1 MADTTTTQR
10 GFTKI
15 EVGASDNSW
24 GQKLNSN
31 FDLIDRALAATLTK
45 GTTSGAITLTAEE
58 HGYSRIRLN
67 GTLVGNL
74 TVEFDGTHGG
84 VWIIDND
91 VTAGGFTVTAKVTG
105 QTGVVIPAGSNRLVF
120 FNGTDIEELGTAT
133 ADAQVAAIA
142 ALVPTADK
150 AMIWSSETAI
160 TLVDTTTYGR
170 SLWNVADEAAL
181 KTLINA
187 EAGVDFQAYD
197 ADLAAIALLTTTAVG
212 RSLLEVADAAAI
224 RTIAEAAKDGVMS
237 SVQEK
242 TSNYTL
248 ALTDIGTIIRIN
260 HASNVRDISIPLNAT
275 VAFPIGSWV
284 NIASIGATAGRVRG
298 VSGVTLNGVASTG
311 SNAIATFSARW
322 RAAYLVKVGTD
333 SWEIYGGVG
342 DVST

>member
-170 SLWNVADEAAL
+170 SLWNVANEAAL
-181 KTLINA
+181 KSLINA
-187 EAGVDFQAYD
+187 EAGVDFQAFD
-197 ADLAAIALLTTTAVG
+197 DDLAAIALLTTTALG
-212 RSLLEVADAAAI
+212 RSLLEVANAAAI
-224 RTIAEAAKDGVMS
+224 RTLAGLVIGTDVLQLGLIAGYDAVTAN
-237 SVQEK
+237 
-242 TSNYTL
+242 TTL
-248 ALTDIGTIIRIN
+248 ALADVGKLKAMNNSSTRTFTIP
-260 HASNVRDISIPLNAT
+260 ANAT
-275 VAFPIGSWV
+275 VAFPLYATIPLARIGTGAV
-284 NIASIGATAGRVRG
+284 NVTAA
-298 VSGVTLNGVASTG
+298 SGVTLNGVSQG
-311 SNAIATFSARW
+311 SGAISAQWNSAT
-322 RAAYLVKVGTD
+322 LIKVGENA
-333 SWEIYGGVG
+333 WQIYGAIGPVA
-342 DVST
+342 